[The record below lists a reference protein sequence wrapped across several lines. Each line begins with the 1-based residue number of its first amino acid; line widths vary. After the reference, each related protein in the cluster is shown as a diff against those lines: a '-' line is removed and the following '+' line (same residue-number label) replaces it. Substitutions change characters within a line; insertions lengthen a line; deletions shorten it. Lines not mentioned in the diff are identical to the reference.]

1 MARPGGK
8 LASRPLHFIW
18 ITDTSGSMDAGGKI
32 QTLNLAIREALP
44 HMQRVASENPNAE
57 VLVRVLAFSNGARW
71 LVSQPTPVAE
81 FTWTDLKA
89 GGITDMGEALSML
102 AEQLRVPPMTNRA
115 LQPVLVL
122 VSDGQATDDFQS
134 GLDQL
139 LAEPWGTKAVR
150 IAIAIGRDA
159 DHEVL
164 QHFIGNPELR
174 PLAANRPDDLVR
186 YIHWASTA
194 VLQSAS
200 SPKLNFRE
208 DDSTGGVVIP
218 TPPGPADDAAVPSVT
233 W

>member
-18 ITDTSGSMDAGGKI
+18 IADTSGSMDAGGKI

-57 VLVRVLAFSNGARW
+57 VLASSNGARW

-200 SPKLNFRE
+200 SPKLDFRE
-208 DDSTGGVVIP
+208 DDPTGGVVIP
-218 TPPGPADDAAVPSVT
+218 TPPGPPDDAAVPSVT

>member
-18 ITDTSGSMDAGGKI
+18 ITDTSGSMDTGGKI

-57 VLVRVLAFSNGARW
+57 VLIRVLAFSDGAKW
-71 LVSQPTPVAE
+71 LVSQPTPVAD
-81 FTWTDLKA
+81 FTWTDLTAA
-89 GGITDMGEALSML
+89 GVTDMGKALSMV

-115 LQPVLVL
+115 LPPVLVL
-122 VSDGQATDDFQS
+122 VSDGQATDDFQT
-134 GLDQL
+134 GLSHL
-139 LAEPWGTKAVR
+139 LAEPWGAKAVR

-159 DHEVL
+159 DRELL
-164 QHFIGNPELR
+164 QRFIGNTEMR
-174 PLAANRPDDLVR
+174 PLAASHPDDLVR

-200 SPKLNFRE
+200 SPKLDFRGDE
-208 DDSTGGVVIP
+208 PIGGVVIP
-218 TPPGPADDAAVPSVT
+218 TPPKPADDAAVPSAT

>member
-18 ITDTSGSMDAGGKI
+18 IADTSGSMDTGGKI
-32 QTLNLAIREALP
+32 QTLNLAVREALP

-57 VLVRVLAFSNGARW
+57 VLVRVLAFSDGARW
-71 LVSQPTPVAE
+71 LVAQPTPVAD
-81 FTWTDLKA
+81 FTWTDLTAA
-89 GGITDMGEALSML
+89 GVTDMGKALSMV

-115 LQPVLVL
+115 LPPVLVL
-122 VSDGQATDDFQS
+122 VSDGQATDDFQH
-134 GLDQL
+134 GLGQL
-139 LAEPWGTKAVR
+139 LAEPWGAKAVR

-159 DHEVL
+159 DNEIL
-164 QHFIGNPELR
+164 QRFIGNAELR
-174 PLAANRPDDLVR
+174 PLAAAHPDDLVR

-200 SPKLNFRE
+200 SPKLDLRRE
-208 DDSTGGVVIP
+208 LPLGGVVIP
-218 TPPGPADDAAVPSVT
+218 TPPKPAEDAAVVNST